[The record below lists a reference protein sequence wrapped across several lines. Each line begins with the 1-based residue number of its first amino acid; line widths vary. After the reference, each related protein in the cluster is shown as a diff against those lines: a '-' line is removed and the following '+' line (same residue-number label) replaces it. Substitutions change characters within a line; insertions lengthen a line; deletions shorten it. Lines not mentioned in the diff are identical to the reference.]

1 MLVFALFFIAL
12 ISGEELPNI
21 QYCVSIS
28 TKTIRE
34 ECYRTK
40 IYEVVPSSKIYR
52 IQFLGEFGMDYRIVI
67 ITHDN
72 EPYYASR
79 LTEIDSTPVR
89 FQTKFENTPCSPSY
103 KYCNGDLI
111 YPNQVTC
118 EFPLCPNPTN
128 VPTYCYPKR
137 CPDGST
143 VVANQNCQYPSCPNT
158 PTTTTII
165 NYRSTWIWV
174 TTLCII
180 AVVLFSFVIFLVIL
194 KRYRQRQALE
204 GLNEDPQ
211 GTNVPGGSNYF
222 MRTNNIASTHP
233 VYLYQPNSS
242 SVMTNG
248 PVPTGYVPVIQTYV
262 QPGTVLSDET
272 YAREL
277 QTRFDQGY

>member
-1 MLVFALFFIAL
+1 MMLVFALFFIAL
-12 ISGEELPNI
+12 ISGEESQN
-21 QYCVSIS
+21 QYCGSIS
-28 TKTIRE
+28 TKTTRE
-34 ECYRTK
+34 DCYRTK
-40 IYEVVPSSKIYR
+40 IYQVVPSSKIYR
-52 IQFLGEFGMDYRIVI
+52 IQFSGFYGGSDYSIVI
-67 ITHDN
+67 ITHSY
-72 EPYYASR
+72 EPYYIGR
-79 LTEIDSTPVR
+79 LHSIENVPVR
-89 FQTKFENTPCSPSY
+89 FQNKNENTPCSPSF
-103 KYCNGDLI
+103 KYCNGAVV

-118 EFPLCPNPTN
+118 EFPLCPITHAPL
-128 VPTYCYPKR
+128 PTYCMPQR
-137 CPDGST
+137 CADGST
-143 VVANQNCQYPSCPNT
+143 IVGIPENNCQYPSCP
-158 PTTTTII
+158 TTTVTD
-165 NYRSTWIWV
+165 RSTWIWV
-174 TTLCII
+174 PTLCII

-248 PVPTGYVPVIQTYV
+248 PVPTGYVPVIQTNV
-262 QPGTVLSDET
+262 QPGTVSSDEA